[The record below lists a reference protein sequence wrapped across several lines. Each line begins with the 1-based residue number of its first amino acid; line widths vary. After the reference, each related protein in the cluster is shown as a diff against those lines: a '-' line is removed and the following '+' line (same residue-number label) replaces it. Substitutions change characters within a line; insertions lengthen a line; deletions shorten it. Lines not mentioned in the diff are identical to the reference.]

1 MYVYSG
7 LVVTTDVRC
16 VRFDST
22 FCKFYACSC
31 ILTWIEKNHE
41 SGVLVT
47 SITWIEK
54 NRESGFLVASITWI
68 EKNREIGFLV
78 V

>member
-22 FCKFYACSC
+22 FCKFCACSC

-41 SGVLVT
+41 SGVLVAL
-47 SITWIEK
+47 ITWIEK
-54 NRESGFLVASITWI
+54 NRESGFLAASITWI